1 MCFTLIVFVLVVL
14 YVFYFDCICFS
25 LIVFVLV

>member
-1 MCFTLIVFVLVVL
+1 L

-25 LIVFVLV
+25 LIVVVSVWLYLF